1 MQTIQYSNIPNVNF
15 SNASREEAPK
25 TRPPKAIASA
35 QKSEPKSQKA
45 VITPPSLCDRY
56 SFEQI
61 IGRGSQGT
69 IYRAKR
75 LKDGTQVAVKQLNVH
90 SVKTWKEYELF
101 HREASVLESLDIRGI
116 ARFYEAIDCLEDE
129 PPCSY
134 IVQEWIKGK
143 SVQQMLNEGHRF
155 TMTEVY
161 DILIQTLEIL
171 KKLHSHEPPIIH
183 RDIKPSNLMLTPTE
197 TNSSYRVTLIDFG
210 AVANPQV
217 QGGGSTMAG
226 TYGYMPPEQLMGAP
240 TPACDVYALAAVG
253 VQLFTGIAPAN
264 LPTKDFT
271 LLFEPEM
278 QSKPHELVSLL
289 RQMLNPKA
297 EDRLTDIQAIINRLE
312 QFKNGNYSNDQIATK
327 NTHTLGIDYEE
338 KLHELTSVFEP
349 GAIELWKDLPDVS
362 PRFVP
367 FAYQQ
372 QLKNVTGLIP
382 AELRLQIYKHTIKQN
397 WSVLYHKYIRPA
409 CIAII
414 VFILCFLM
422 FRFCGWTESIDL
434 IFWGIILSLLFTFII
449 TLIILDATHPND
461 KKTTWAKTKLPLNE
475 SDYSIYSSQILKL
488 IEKGRKTIATI
499 IDIQYVPFPD
509 DWVIAHS
516 NPREIPLE
524 SLQPHPKFVIRYRF
538 NPPDDLRE
546 EDIIHEYTTHDLPN
560 EKPGDLLPIL
570 YYIISL
576 EERDIVYSMPY
587 PIPLNDL
594 AEPSLVLD
602 HSISEF
608 IHPQIDID
616 EYLSKDT
623 QSNIT
628 KLNQAGSVEELNQ
641 LLKRLDFTKQ
651 TSSAEEFTQLF
662 IGSDDTE
669 HEPSKHANRY
679 HPDDIH
685 AYVHAFKSYLQIKS
699 PAFISIHYNCIKQF
713 DSLIRLIMNSEI
725 RFIVNSDESY
735 PLIETIA
742 DILAQYLTETPVNQ
756 LNDMPQMLS
765 QFIRIEHYLNNNY
778 EISASN
784 KLRDA
789 FLNIYRS
796 GEMTWE
802 SKELLEEYRDQRLQ

>member
-1 MQTIQYSNIPNVNF
+1 MQTIQYNNANVAF
-15 SNASREEAPK
+15 SNTALEEASK
-25 TRPPKAIASA
+25 TPPPQASVSA
-35 QKSEPKSQKA
+35 PQNKQKPQTDI
-45 VITPPSLCDRY
+45 ITPPSLCDRY
-56 SFEQI
+56 CFEKI

-69 IYRAKR
+69 VYRAKR
-75 LKDGTQVAVKQLNVH
+75 LKDGNDVAIKQLNVH
-90 SVKTWKEYELF
+90 SVKNWKDYELF
-101 HREASVLESLDIRGI
+101 HREASVLESLDVPGI

-143 SVQQMLNEGHRF
+143 SIQQMLNRGHRF
-155 TMTEVY
+155 TMAEVY
-161 DILIQTLEIL
+161 DILIQSLEIL
-171 KKLHSHEPPIIH
+171 EKLHRHEPPIIH
-183 RDIKPSNLMLTPTE
+183 RDIKPSNLMLTPSKV
-197 TNSSYRVTLIDFG
+197 NSSYRVTIIDFG

-240 TPACDVYALAAVG
+240 TPASDIYALAAVG
-253 VQLFTGIAPAN
+253 VQLFTGIAPGN

-271 LLFEPEM
+271 LIFEPEM
-278 QSKPHELVSLL
+278 QNKPHELVSLL

-297 EDRLTDIQAIINRLE
+297 EDRLTDIQTIRERLE
-312 QFKNGNYSNDQIATK
+312 QFKLGNYLIATK
-327 NTHTLGIDYEE
+327 RGHALNAEYED

-349 GAIELWKDLPDVS
+349 GAIELWKDLPDTS

-372 QLKNVTGLIP
+372 QLKNVTGSIT
-382 AELRLQIYKHTIKQN
+382 AELRLQIFKHTIKQN
-397 WSVLYHKYIRPA
+397 CSVLFCKYIRPT

-422 FRFCGWTESIDL
+422 SRFFGWIKNIDVL
-434 IFWGIILSLLFTFII
+434 IFDIILSVIFTI
-449 TLIILDATHPND
+449 IILYSLDAVNPKD
-461 KKTTWAKTKLPLNE
+461 KNVAFSKSKLHLNE

-499 IDIQYVPFPD
+499 IDIQYVPIPD

-546 EDIIHEYTTHDLPN
+546 EDIIHEYTTHELPS

-570 YYIISL
+570 YYIKPL
-576 EERDIVYSMPY
+576 KEQDVVYSIPY
-587 PIPLNDL
+587 PIPLHDL
-594 AEPSLVLD
+594 VEPSLVVD
-602 HSISEF
+602 HSKSAF

-616 EYLSKDT
+616 VSLSAEA
-623 QSNIT
+623 QSTIY
-628 KLNQAGSVEELNQ
+628 KLNCAQSLEELNQ
-641 LLKRLDFTKQ
+641 IIKRLDFKQ
-651 TSSAEEFTQLF
+651 TSSVEEFTQFF
-662 IGSDDTE
+662 IGSDYTE
-669 HEPSKHANRY
+669 RESSNHANRY
-679 HPDDIH
+679 HLDDIY
-685 AYVHAFKSYLQIKS
+685 AYIHTFKSYLQIKS
-699 PAFISIHYNCIKQF
+699 TSFISIHYNCIKQF
-713 DSLIRLIMNSEI
+713 DSLIR
-725 RFIVNSDESY
+725 FIVNSGIKYIVKSDESE

-742 DILAQYLTETPVNQ
+742 DILAQYLTETPANQ